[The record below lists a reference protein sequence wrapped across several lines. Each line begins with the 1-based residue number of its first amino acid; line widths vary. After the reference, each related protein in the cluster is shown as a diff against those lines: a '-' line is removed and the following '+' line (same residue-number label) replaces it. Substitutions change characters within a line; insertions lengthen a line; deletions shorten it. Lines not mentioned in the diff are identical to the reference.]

1 MVVET
6 VMYMYI
12 KGIELQNNIDNEE
25 LRVTKVISTDF
36 TRLEDIQNII
46 EVVRVKNEA
55 LKSLFIKV
63 VGEGVET
70 RVVHNVLD

>member
-63 VGEGVET
+63 GGEGVET